1 MDTVDA
7 FENLST
13 AVAADKINVDIEC
26 LPADE
31 KGLTVRAYIKCS
43 FYDQQQTVLL
53 SVEEARR
60 LKEKLDLV
68 FIQNPSWL

>member
-1 MDTVDA
+1 MDALDA
-7 FENLST
+7 FENLSAAT
-13 AVAADKINVDIEC
+13 ADKINVDIEC

-31 KGLTVRAYIKCS
+31 KGLTIRAYIKCS

-53 SVEEARR
+53 SIEEAKQ

-68 FIQNPSWL
+68 FIQNPSWI